1 MRIDLNELFSKKL
14 ILVSGKGGV
23 GKTTVSLALALLA
36 AERGKKTL
44 LAEINAE
51 GQVAHLL
58 ERKPSGYPEEKIFP
72 GLWGINIVPRKSFE
86 EYVLLQIKFK
96 TIYRAVFENKF
107 VRYFLEATPGLGD
120 LMCIGKVYAA
130 TNQFDLVIVDA
141 PATGHGIS
149 LLQIASTVAK
159 AVKIGPLKNH
169 SQKIDELLHDPA
181 RTQVVQVTLPEEMP
195 VTESL
200 EMQAWLKQ
208 AWIPSGLLFLNQFR
222 KNFLTPQEEDE
233 LDSLK
238 NKLSLTQASLA
249 PLKAMAL
256 EQTRAELSDSYY
268 KLLKKELSDVTI
280 MKIPFLYTPE
290 FKLSEVQQVADL
302 LANTLERGGA

>member
-1 MRIDLNELFSKKL
+1 MRIDLHELFSKKL

-58 ERKPSGYPEEKIFP
+58 ERKPIGYPEEKILP

-120 LMCIGKVYAA
+120 LMCIGKVYA
-130 TNQFDLVIVDA
+130 TTDSFDLVIVDA

-159 AVKIGPLKNH
+159 AVKIGPLKTH

-208 AWIPSGLLFLNQFR
+208 ARIPSGLFFLNQFR
-222 KNFLTPQEEDE
+222 NNPLTPEEADE
-233 LDSLK
+233 FEGLK
-238 NKLSLTQASLA
+238 NKLSPA

-256 EQTRAELSDSYY
+256 EQTRAELSSSYY
-268 KLLKKELSDVTI
+268 KLLQKELSDVTI
-280 MKIPFLYTPE
+280 LKIPFLYTPE

-302 LANTLERGGA
+302 LANTLERGGI

>member
-1 MRIDLNELFSKKL
+1 MRIDLHELFSKKL

-58 ERKPSGYPEEKIFP
+58 ERKPIGYPEEKILP
-72 GLWGINIVPRKSFE
+72 RLWGINIVPRKSFE

-96 TIYRAVFENKF
+96 TLYRAVFENKF

-120 LMCIGKVYAA
+120 LMCIGKVYA
-130 TNQFDLVIVDA
+130 TTDPFDLVIVDA

-159 AVKIGPLKNH
+159 AVKIGPLKTH

-208 AWIPSGLLFLNQFR
+208 ARIPSGLFFLNQFR
-222 KNFLTPQEEDE
+222 NNPLTPEEADE
-233 LDSLK
+233 FEDLK
-238 NKLSLTQASLA
+238 NKLSPA

-268 KLLKKELSDVTI
+268 KLLQKELPDVTI
-280 MKIPFLYTPE
+280 LKIPFLYTPE
-290 FKLSEVQQVADL
+290 FKLSEIQQVADI
-302 LANTLERGGA
+302 LAGTLEKEEA